1 MNDVF
6 LRKVLLVVAFMD
18 ILHVAFEC
26 APIAKVGG
34 LGDVLGALPKFLN
47 RRGVNSAVFMPRF
60 GDAHVDPGSLT
71 LVHEGRLRYRGRV
84 LHYRLWQQAAHVLGF
99 PVYLWEEPVHF
110 GRPGIYQDP
119 ATGRDFPD
127 QGDRFFVFQQGLL
140 TILKAQV
147 LKPDLLHLHDHHA
160 ALIPVWLR
168 EDPAYQD
175 LATLPLVL
183 TVHNAE
189 HQGRYD
195 WSIWKE
201 IGVPVARPE
210 DLQHHGQLNALK
222 AGMLWADAVTTV
234 SPGYA
239 RELQERDDM
248 AAGLREVFQRV
259 AFKMRGIL
267 NGIDPEVWNPA
278 TDPLLFAPYTAETL
292 EGKQQNKQ
300 ALCRALGLDP
310 TQPLVIFIGRLMRE
324 KGIDLLVR
332 GLERFLPRHPDVSV
346 VVLGTGL
353 PEYHAA
359 LETLKQRL
367 ENFDAVHRLV
377 LRFEFNNTLAHQLYA
392 AADILLMPSRVEP
405 CGLNQLYAMTYGTVP
420 VVHAVGGLR
429 DTVMPWNPHT
439 QTGTGFRF
447 ESFTPKAML
456 QALQQALLTY
466 RQPKL
471 WQQLQRNGMHQD
483 WSWDRS
489 AQEYIALYQSLIPV
503 TSK

>member
-1 MNDVF
+1 
-6 LRKVLLVVAFMD
+6 MD

-47 RRGVNSAVFMPRF
+47 RQGVKSAVFMPRF
-60 GDAHVDPGSLT
+60 GDAQVDSSSLQ
-71 LVHEGRLRYRGRV
+71 LVHEGTLQYRGRV
-84 LHYRLWQQAAHVLGF
+84 LPYRLWQQAADVLGF
-99 PVYLWEEPVHF
+99 PVYLWEEPVYF
-110 GRPGIYQDP
+110 GRPGVYQDP
-119 ATGRDFPD
+119 ATGLDFPD
-127 QGDRFFVFQQGLL
+127 QGDRFFVFQRGLL
-140 TILKAQV
+140 AVLKAHV

-168 EDPAYQD
+168 ADPAYEEW
-175 LATLPLVL
+175 ATLPLVL

-189 HQGRYD
+189 HQGRYA

-201 IGVPVARPE
+201 IGVPVAQPE
-210 DLQHHGQLNALK
+210 DLQQDGQLNALK
-222 AGMLWADAVTTV
+222 AGMIWADVVTTV

-239 RELQERDDM
+239 RELQERDDI
-248 AAGLREVFQRV
+248 AAGLRAVFQRV

-278 TDPLLFAPYTAETL
+278 TDPFIFVPYTAETL
-292 EGKQQNKQ
+292 ENKQQNKQ
-300 ALCRALGLDP
+300 ALCRTLGLDP
-310 TQPLVIFIGRLMRE
+310 AQPLVIFIGRLMQE
-324 KGIDLLVR
+324 KGVDLLVR
-332 GLERFLPRHPDVSV
+332 GLERFMPKHPDVSV
-346 VVLGTGL
+346 VVLGTGM
-353 PEYHAA
+353 PEYQAA

-367 ENFDAVHRLV
+367 ETSGVAQRLV

-392 AADILLMPSRVEP
+392 AADMLLMPSRVEP

-420 VVHAVGGLR
+420 IVHAVGGLR
-429 DTVMPWNPHT
+429 DTVTPWDPHT

-447 ESFTPKAML
+447 ESFTPQAMR
-456 QALQQALLTY
+456 QALEQALATY
-466 RQPKL
+466 RQPEL
-471 WQQLQRNGMHQD
+471 WQQLQRNGMRQN